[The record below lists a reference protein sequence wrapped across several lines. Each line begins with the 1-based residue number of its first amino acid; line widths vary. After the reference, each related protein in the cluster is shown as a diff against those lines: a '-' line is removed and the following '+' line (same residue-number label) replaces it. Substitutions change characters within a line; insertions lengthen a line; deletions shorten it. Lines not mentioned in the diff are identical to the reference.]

1 MVHHEIANFLKRF
14 VVIYGLTMLA
24 SYGFCLVFNPGV
36 TVKVVDSFG
45 ACFLFSALADATSLV
60 YLSRHEL
67 SGREWWTRTAIQCV
81 LLELVLMPAGYYI
94 GMWQGM
100 IGGIVFF
107 GIVLVVRFCVELVGY
122 GQDYADASD
131 VNERL
136 RQRREERSG
145 THED

>member
-1 MVHHEIANFLKRF
+1 MVRHEIANFLKRF

-24 SYGFCLVFNPGV
+24 SYAFCLVFNPGV
-36 TVKVVDSFG
+36 TVNVVDYFG
-45 ACFLFSALADATSLV
+45 ACILFSALADVTSLV

-94 GMWQGM
+94 GLWQGTT
-100 IGGIVFF
+100 GGSVLSA
-107 GIVLVVRFCVELVGY
+107 IVLGVRFCVELVGY

>member
-24 SYGFCLVFNPGV
+24 SFGFCLVFNPGV
-36 TVKVVDSFG
+36 TVNVVDYFG
-45 ACFLFSALADATSLV
+45 ACILFSALADATSLV

-67 SGREWWTRTAIQCV
+67 SGREWWIRTVIQCI
-81 LLELVLMPAGYYI
+81 LLELVLLPAGYYI
-94 GMWQGM
+94 GMWRGLT
-100 IGGIVFF
+100 GGIVFF
-107 GIVLVVRFCVELVGY
+107 AIVLVVRFCVELVGY

-136 RQRREERSG
+136 RQRREERGG
-145 THED
+145 THDD

>member
-1 MVHHEIANFLKRF
+1 MVRHEIANFLKRF

-36 TVKVVDSFG
+36 TVNVVDYFG
-45 ACFLFSALADATSLV
+45 ACILFSALADATSLV

-67 SGREWWTRTAIQCV
+67 SGREWWVRTAIQCV
-81 LLELVLMPAGYYI
+81 LLELVLLPAGYYI
-94 GMWQGM
+94 GMWRGL

-107 GIVLVVRFCVELVGY
+107 AVVLVVRFCVELVGY

-145 THED
+145 TRED

>member
-24 SYGFCLVFNPGV
+24 SFGFCLVFNPGV
-36 TVKVVDSFG
+36 TVNVVEYFG
-45 ACFLFSALADATSLV
+45 ACILFSALADVTSLV
-60 YLSRHEL
+60 YLSSHEL
-67 SGREWWTRTAIQCV
+67 SGREWWIRTVIQCI
-81 LLELVLMPAGYYI
+81 LLELVLLPAGYYI